1 MSRIIKLWALYNK
14 ELTII
19 AAPWI
24 KHESS
29 HLAEFLDLQSQRYSF
44 SLMNCFGMMIF
55 IRLSLYIVIQN
66 TYNVY
71 IWLKTV
77 YIFSHYLSIY
87 VLYVYICTH
96 TQKQCL
102 KGLLILFCHAV
113 VSVKLQQWSLL
124 MLLLS
129 GETTTNSD
137 LALST
142 CMHLGTD
149 SSRLL
154 FVGSYTSFWGM
165 QLLISFICTSIC
177 HISSYFLW
185 FWKEVQTVKRF
196 SSIKYTWT
204 KWLSSPLCFFYCA
217 GQLTLSF

>member
-1 MSRIIKLWALYNK
+1 MSIFDSKQFIYSVIIYLYMC
-14 ELTII
+14 
-19 AAPWI
+19 
-24 KHESS
+24 
-29 HLAEFLDLQSQRYSF
+29 Y
-44 SLMNCFGMMIF
+44 MC
-55 IRLSLYIVIQN
+55 
-66 TYNVY
+66 TYAH
-71 IWLKTV
+71 THR
-77 YIFSHYLSIY
+77 S
-87 VLYVYICTH
+87 TH
-96 TQKQCL
+96 TQK

-154 FVGSYTSFWGM
+154 FVGSYTTFWGM